1 MRLLWWCAPII
12 LLPGALLRPVPVAA
26 QNCPARPAMGSVV
39 RNPYSISSRN
49 GALDA
54 TLVMARSVDSSGY
67 THYCYKYIAGGQVV
81 EAPTL
86 RVRPGDRLNLRVIN
100 NIENNDAMKMSMKPS
115 GEPGKPCGDGGAETL
130 DSTNVHF
137 HGLNVPPICHQD
149 DVIDTLIQ
157 PGSAG
162 FQYSIQIPP
171 TEPPGLYWYHP
182 HVHGFT
188 EFQVN
193 GGAAGAIVVEGMEKY
208 RPEVK
213 GLTERIFVIRQQYLV
228 PWVPGP
234 YQLTLNFATTPN
246 LPAVPTPPII
256 QMQAGQ
262 REFWRVANASLQDF
276 LQLQVLEDNQ
286 PAPLELIALDGY
298 PLARTRSETT
308 ILIPP
313 AGRAEFIVKAPAAGV
328 SAQFFTQQYSTGPTG
343 NPDLAAVLGNIQ
355 VVSGGP
361 AAEPQNPPASASA
374 PVLKFSDLMNQTVTA
389 QRKLYFS
396 EEFGGTNGPI
406 QFYITVD
413 GQKPR
418 VFQPD
423 EKPVITTRVGAVEDW
438 TIENRALETHAF
450 HIHQIHF
457 QLLEVNGKPVED
469 NDLRDTIQIPYW
481 SGTGPYPNVKVR
493 MDFRDPAIAG
503 TFLFHCHILLHEDL
517 GMMHKILVEP

>member
-1 MRLLWWCAPII
+1 MQLLTGC
-12 LLPGALLRPVPVAA
+12 RPAVMMLGICCSLSAAA
-26 QNCPARPAMGSVV
+26 QDCPARPARGSVV
-39 RNPYSISSRN
+39 QNPFSISSQN

-54 TLVMARSVDSSGY
+54 TLTMARSVDSYGY
-67 THYCYKYIAGGQVV
+67 THYCYKYNSGGQVI

-86 RVRPGDRLNLRVIN
+86 RLNPGDRLNLRVVNRIV
-100 NIENNDAMKMSMKPS
+100 NNDAMKMKMSAT
-115 GEPGKPCGDGGAETL
+115 GGLGKICGDGGPETL

-137 HGLNVPPICHQD
+137 HGLNVPPTCHQY
-149 DVIDTLIQ
+149 DVINTLIQ
-157 PGSAG
+157 PGTSG
-162 FQYSIQIPP
+162 FQYSIQIPA

-193 GGAAGAIVVEGMEKY
+193 GGAAGAIVVEGMEKL

-213 GLTERIFVIRQQYLV
+213 GLTERILVIRQQYLV
-228 PWVPGP
+228 PWIPGP
-234 YQLTLNFATTPN
+234 YQLTLNYVTTPT
-246 LPAVPTPPII
+246 LAGPGRPII

-262 REFWRVANASLQDF
+262 KEFWRVANASLQDF
-276 LQLQVLEDNQ
+276 LQLQVFENNELV
-286 PAPLELIALDGY
+286 PLEEIALDGY
-298 PLARTRSETT
+298 PLAQTRSETT

-313 AGRAEFIVKAPAAGV
+313 AGRAEFIVAAPEAGV
-328 SAQFFTQQYSTGPTG
+328 SAYLYTQNYDTGPTG
-343 NPDLAAVLGNIQ
+343 NADLSGVLANIQ
-355 VVSGGP
+355 VVSGNSTSLS
-361 AAEPQNPPASASA
+361 QRSLASA
-374 PVLKFSDLMNQTVTA
+374 PALKFSDLAGQSPTA

-413 GQKPR
+413 GQEPR
-418 VFQPD
+418 VFDPD

-457 QLLEVNGKPVED
+457 QLLEVNGKPVTD
-469 NDLRDTIQIPYW
+469 NDLRDTIEIPYW
-481 SGTGPYPNVKVR
+481 TGTGPYPSVKVR